1 MILQLEQIELGELVD
16 GNPQFPPP
24 MYGHASCYRIEEKE
38 GIEGQQKQTIE
49 VIYLC
54 GGTTGLC

>member
-1 MILQLEQIELGELVD
+1 MKILQLEQNELEELVD

-38 GIEGQQKQTIE
+38 GREGQKQTIE

-54 GGTTGLC
+54 GGTTGL